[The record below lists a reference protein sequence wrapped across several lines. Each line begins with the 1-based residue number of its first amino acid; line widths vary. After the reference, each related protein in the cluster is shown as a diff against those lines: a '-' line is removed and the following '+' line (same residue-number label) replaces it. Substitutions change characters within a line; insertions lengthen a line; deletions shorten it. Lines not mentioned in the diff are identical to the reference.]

1 MRKPNKASLF
11 CRIKWVFYVFFL
23 LGISCSVI
31 AQSDRVPLKEI
42 LKEISLQFDVS
53 LSYRAQLVEDVFV
66 LNPIKFSD
74 IKAAQDWLDSN
85 TELGFYHLD
94 SRYYYITA
102 KRNVWSLCGRIIDD
116 FTYVPLSNVRLS
128 YNLKSTFT
136 DEDGFFQL
144 DVFTNTPLIKFSHP
158 EYPAISLGF
167 NRSSN
172 CETFYFS
179 REVIALN
186 EVKLTYQLKGI
197 KKSSQ
202 RYFTFNRNDEI
213 ITPGSIQNDVFKMAE
228 TIPGV
233 TNADDATGNL
243 YIQGNAP
250 DHNAIYWNGIRMFK
264 RSHVFGGISVVNPF
278 SIDQV
283 KLIKNGLSPRW
294 GDQIGGQLQMV
305 TQVPKKEALARVGI
319 NLLDFE
325 FGTRLSFS
333 DKWFARL
340 SFRHSNPFSSAQFAS
355 PYIDK
360 IKQGSSVTEQTNTFD
375 FLNYSDYQVSVEH
388 RINEKNKLS
397 FHHFNAIDEL
407 QYSFNQVNTEVQEQ
421 FESSNYGWSLQW
433 KSENKKYS
441 TFTSLSQSIFSSRF
455 NQIENNIVTSAQEEF
470 VNQRGNSLNYTSLET
485 FLEYPANENLILY
498 TGLDYNRKQIFEK
511 ESQSFREEKTDR
523 QEQYDTRM
531 FALFVDA
538 SYLLTPEIQLETG
551 IRLQKYNTRDA
562 LLLEPR
568 IRFQYRLGNRLTFH
582 SIYELKSQNAFQ
594 IQEAISQSLEN
605 QNQIWV
611 GANGTNYPILRS
623 EKWALNAAYNFE
635 NTLID
640 LEYFNA
646 INSGLNASLFGF
658 LNADLGAFT
667 DGEFRANGIN
677 TLIRQRFKSGTTW
690 VSYTYLDAEQS
701 LASNQWFPANFSIRN
716 QLSLGGQYEFN
727 TYTLGLNAVFRNG
740 VPYSVPSGVDVNPT
754 NPSDYTF
761 TYDEGFNQRTLR
773 NYSRLDFFMNKK
785 LSLKSIDANLRFS
798 VQNVFSTENII
809 ARKYTFDPINQ
820 ALDIADRFSAAP
832 VINVGFFLAF

>member
-1 MRKPNKASLF
+1 MREPKKALLF
-11 CRIKWVFYVFFL
+11 CRTKWVVYIFFF
-23 LGISCSVI
+23 LGISVKI
-31 AQSDRVPLKEI
+31 TAQSDRIPLKQILNEI
-42 LKEISLQFDVS
+42 ASDFDVS
-53 LSYRAQLVEDVFV
+53 LSYRAQAVADVFV
-66 LNPIKFSD
+66 SNPTKFSD
-74 IKAAQDWLDSN
+74 IKEVQSWLEDN

-102 KRNVWSLCGRIIDD
+102 KRNVWRLCGRILDD
-116 FTYVPLSNVRLS
+116 FTYAPIANVQLN
-128 YNLKSTFT
+128 YNQKSVLT
-136 DEDGFFQL
+136 DRDGFFQL
-144 DVFTNTPLIKFSHP
+144 DVFTNTPLLKFNHP

-167 NRSSN
+167 NRSSS
-172 CETFYFS
+172 CETLYFS
-179 REVIALN
+179 REVIALD

-197 KKSSQ
+197 QKSSQ
-202 RYFTFNRNDEI
+202 RYFTFNRNDDI

-264 RSHVFGGISVVNPF
+264 RSHVFGGISVMNPF

-283 KLIKNGLSPRW
+283 KLIKNGLAPRW
-294 GDQIGGQLQMV
+294 GDHIGGQLQMI
-305 TQVPKKEALARVGI
+305 TQVPKEDASARVGV

-325 FGTRLSFS
+325 FGTRLSIS
-333 DKWFARL
+333 DQWFARL
-340 SFRHSNPFSSAQFAS
+340 SFRHSNPFSSAQFAA

-360 IKQGSSVTEQTNTFD
+360 IKQGSSVTEQNNSFD
-375 FLNYSDYQVSVEH
+375 FLNYSDYQVSLEH
-388 RINEKNKLS
+388 QINLKNKLS

-407 QYSFNQVNTEVQEQ
+407 QYSFDQISSEVQEQ

-433 KSENKKYS
+433 KSENGKYS

-455 NQIENNIVTSAQEEF
+455 NQIENNTITSAQEEF
-470 VNQRGNSLNYTSLET
+470 VNQRGNSLNYTSFET
-485 FLEYPANENLILY
+485 SLEYPLKENLIFY
-498 TGLDYNRKQIFEK
+498 AGLDYNRKQIFEK
-511 ESQSFREEKTDR
+511 ESQSFREEKTER
-523 QEQYDTRM
+523 QQQYDIGM
-531 FALFVDA
+531 LALFVDA
-538 SYLLTPEIQLETG
+538 SYLLSPEMQLETG
-551 IRLQKYNTRDA
+551 VRLQKYNTSEA
-562 LLLEPR
+562 LLFEPR
-568 IRFQYRLGNRLTFH
+568 VRFQYRLGNRMTFH
-582 SIYELKSQNAFQ
+582 SIYERKSQNAFQ

-611 GANGTNYPILRS
+611 GANGSNYSILRS
-623 EKWALNAAYNFE
+623 EKWALNANYNFE
-635 NTLID
+635 STLID
-640 LEYFNA
+640 LEFFTSK
-646 INSGLNASLFGF
+646 NSGLNASLFGF
-658 LNADLGAFT
+658 LNADLEAVT
-667 DGEFRANGIN
+667 DGKFRANGIN
-677 TLIRQRFKSGTTW
+677 TLLRQRFKSGTAW
-690 VSYTYLDAEQS
+690 VSYTYLDAEQA

-740 VPYSVPSGVDVNPT
+740 VPYSAPSGVDVNSN

-761 TYDEGFNQRTLR
+761 TYDEGFNQRTLK
-773 NYSRLDFFMNKK
+773 NYKRLDFFMNKK
-785 LSLKSIDANLRFS
+785 LPFESLDADLRFS
-798 VQNVFSTENII
+798 VQNLFSTENII